1 MNRFLAF
8 AFLLFVVASLGWAD
22 PERRWPAWRG
32 PDAAGSSWKGSYP
45 TKLSGGEN
53 LLWKVSLPG
62 KGCSTPVVWND
73 HVLLTCP
80 VEGED
85 AVLAFGWDGEKKW
98 ATRVGSERKG
108 KHRNGS
114 GSNPSVVTDGK
125 SIFALF
131 KSGNF
136 ACLDF
141 SGKIIWKN
149 DLSSYG
155 KDTLYWD
162 FGTSPILTG
171 KHVVVALMRKNNSWL
186 IAFDPKNGK
195 VAWKIERNYETPPEC
210 DHSYATPTLIEH
222 KGEEAIL
229 VWGAER
235 LSAHSA
241 KDGSMLWVSTGFNP
255 KKKKN
260 WVVVGSQVVA
270 GDVAIVPYGRGT
282 HLAGIKLG
290 GKGDVSDSHRL
301 WTRTDSGCFVP
312 TPAVADGKVYVLR
325 DRGEVHCIDPKT
337 GKSHWED
344 AFPRAS
350 SSYYGSPTIAGGKIY
365 APREDGVILVAD
377 VRDGFRFLG
386 ESNMGE
392 RVIASPVPVKDRIL
406 IRGEKNLFCFGG

>member
-1 MNRFLAF
+1 MNRFLSF
-8 AFLLFVVASLGWAD
+8 AFLLSVVACSGWAD

-32 PDAAGSSWKGSYP
+32 PEAAGSSWKGSYP

-131 KSGNF
+131 KSGHF

-141 SGKIIWKN
+141 AGKIIWKN

-195 VAWKIERNYETPPEC
+195 VAWKVERN
-210 DHSYATPTLIEH
+210 
-222 KGEEAIL
+222 
-229 VWGAER
+229 
-235 LSAHSA
+235 
-241 KDGSMLWVSTGFNP
+241 
-255 KKKKN
+255 
-260 WVVVGSQVVA
+260 
-270 GDVAIVPYGRGT
+270 
-282 HLAGIKLG
+282 
-290 GKGDVSDSHRL
+290 
-301 WTRTDSGCFVP
+301 
-312 TPAVADGKVYVLR
+312 
-325 DRGEVHCIDPKT
+325 
-337 GKSHWED
+337 
-344 AFPRAS
+344 
-350 SSYYGSPTIAGGKIY
+350 
-365 APREDGVILVAD
+365 
-377 VRDGFRFLG
+377 
-386 ESNMGE
+386 
-392 RVIASPVPVKDRIL
+392 
-406 IRGEKNLFCFGG
+406 